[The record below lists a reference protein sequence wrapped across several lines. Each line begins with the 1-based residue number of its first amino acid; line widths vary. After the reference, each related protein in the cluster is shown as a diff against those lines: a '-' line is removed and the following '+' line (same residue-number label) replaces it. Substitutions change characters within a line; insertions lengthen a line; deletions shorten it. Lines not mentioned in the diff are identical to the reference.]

1 MGERS
6 ARNGP
11 GARIHVAVPPGRVK
25 GQAWAAGFG
34 THGRILHVAERVRA
48 HAPNV
53 GDGRSASGSDRY
65 RQTPKL
71 SPQPHRF
78 FTLGLL

>member
-6 ARNGP
+6 ERIGP
-11 GARIHVAVPPGRVK
+11 GARIHVPVSSGRVK
-25 GQAWAAGFG
+25 GQAWAAESG
-34 THGRILHVAERVRA
+34 THERIFHVAERVRA
-48 HAPNV
+48 HAPNA
-53 GDGRSASGSDRY
+53 GDGRSASGCDRR

-78 FTLGLL
+78 FTLGLS